1 MGKALTVTISPRL
14 HLGLISMHA
23 GGLRKNGGIGFAISG
38 PRATVKV
45 EKGTGLSIEDHRDLA
60 LNSREIE
67 TLSNLVLTVCS
78 ENGLDYK
85 LRVSIH
91 GGLKTHVGMGSGTG
105 IRLAILEGIFRLNGR
120 KIDRSALILASKRG
134 GTSGVGINTY
144 FDGGLI
150 LDLGVPQDNLP
161 LGPSSVG
168 TPARIPIA
176 LPRVAMPAWPMC
188 LCLPNGV
195 TPKTQNQEVEFFD
208 RVAPI
213 RPAESFEAGYHSLV
227 GVYAAAIERNIDHF
241 CKAINYMQLSEWK
254 RQEWAQYGSDLQ
266 EVALSIKELGA
277 ESIGMSSL
285 GPLLFCIGDQEM
297 VSRISAQA
305 SNLQCEVIPVRP
317 TNSGRVIS
325 M

>member
-1 MGKALTVTISPRL
+1 MTKALTVTISPRL

-23 GGLRKNGGIGFAISG
+23 GGLRKNGGIGFAVSG
-38 PRATVKV
+38 PRATVKI
-45 EKGTGLSIEDHRDLA
+45 EKGTGLLLEDHRDLP
-60 LNSREIE
+60 LSSRETE
-67 TLSNLVLTVCS
+67 TLSNLVLSVCS
-78 ENGLDYK
+78 ENGLDHNF
-85 LRVSIH
+85 RVSIH

-105 IRLAILEGIFRLNGR
+105 IRLAILEGIFRINGR

-161 LGPSSVG
+161 LGPSSVA
-168 TPARIPIA
+168 TPGRIPIA

-188 LCLPNGV
+188 LCLPAAV
-195 TPKTQNQEVEFFD
+195 TPKTQDQEVEFFN

-213 RPAESFEAGYHSLV
+213 HPAGSFEAGYHSLV
-227 GVYAAAIERNIDHF
+227 GVYAAAIEGNIDHF
-241 CKAINYMQLSEWK
+241 CKAINYLQLTEWK

-266 EVALSIKELGA
+266 EVALSLRELGA

-285 GPLLFCIGDQEM
+285 GPLLFCIGGQEM
-297 VSRISAQA
+297 VNRISAQA
-305 SNLQCEVIPVRP
+305 DRLQCGVISVRP
-317 TNSGRVIS
+317 TNTGRVIS
-325 M
+325 I